1 MAEQV
6 QNVAVITG
14 ASSGIGRATA
24 LEFADKGYD
33 VVLAARRIKEL
44 VKIGQECEELGV
56 RAVVLALD
64 VTDDNSMHKLRDTAV
79 EAYGHIDVWINNA
92 GVYLVGK
99 FEDTPLEDM
108 RKLMDVNFFGYVHGS
123 HAALQ
128 QFRSQGYGQ
137 LINISSV
144 NASAPQPYVGLYS
157 ASKAAV
163 RALTE
168 SIRMELRLEKLDKMI
183 QVCNVMPASIDT
195 NLFQNGANYSG
206 RQVQALEPVYDPAYV
221 ARKIYHL
228 TERPRREIIIGP
240 AGRVMA
246 LQNAHSPRM
255 YEKRVGK
262 FTDSDLLSDS
272 SADLTPGNLYE
283 PIENNTGTTGG
294 WREDR
299 TRADH
304 LNIGLGLGLIGA
316 TLGAVAGAVLYNHR
330 RSHS

>member
-1 MAEQV
+1 MADET

-24 LEFADKGYD
+24 LKFADEGYD

-44 VKIGQECEELGV
+44 VKVGQKCEELGV

-64 VTDDNSMHKLRDTAV
+64 VTDENSMQKLRDMAI
-79 EAYGHIDVWINNA
+79 EAFGHIDVWINNA

-99 FEDTPLEDM
+99 FEDTPVEDM
-108 RKLMDVNFFGYVHGS
+108 HRTIETNFFGYVHGTR
-123 HAALQ
+123 AALQ
-128 QFRSQGYGQ
+128 QFKTQGYGEI
-137 LINISSV
+137 INVSSV
-144 NASAPQPYVGLYS
+144 NASAPQPYVGVYS

-183 QVCNVMPASIDT
+183 QVCTVMPASIDT
-195 NLFQNGANYSG
+195 NLFQNGANYTG
-206 RQVQALEPVYDPAYV
+206 REVQALEPVYDPNYV

-240 AGRVMA
+240 AGKFMA

-255 YEKRVGK
+255 YEKRTGK
-262 FTDSDLLSDS
+262 YTDEDLFSEES
-272 SADLTPGNLYE
+272 IGATPGNLYE
-283 PIENNTGTTGG
+283 PIDEHTGITGG
-294 WREDR
+294 WRHHR
-299 TRADH
+299 ARADH
-304 LNIGLGLGLIGA
+304 LNAGLGIGLLTA
-316 TLGAVAGAVLYNHR
+316 TLATAGLFFLNR